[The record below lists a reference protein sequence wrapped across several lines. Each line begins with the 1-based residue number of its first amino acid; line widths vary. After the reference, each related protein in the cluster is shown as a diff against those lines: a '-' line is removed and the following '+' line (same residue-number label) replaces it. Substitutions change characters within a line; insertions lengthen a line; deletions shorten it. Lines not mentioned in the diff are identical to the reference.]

1 MLWYWASE
9 LRSFAPSEP
18 LGALVLFG
26 APKLPKP
33 TNTNQKQT
41 TTTAKQPKA
50 TNSNQEQPNAT
61 KRNQKQPK
69 TTKHNQKQPKTT
81 KNNLKLQCHSP
92 NAL

>member
-69 TTKHNQKQPKTT
+69 TTNNKTT
-81 KNNLKLQCHSP
+81 TTNNNWKLQCHSP